1 MAVAVCWLLHICSN
15 TMRRYSLVFMYP
27 SADTSILMFAYPGR
41 GIVPPNVQ
49 FVDVV
54 MLLVPLFGSIIANS
68 TGYVVSMG
76 TIRQY
81 GPRLFFLLFCE
92 CSIPDMG

>member
-1 MAVAVCWLLHICSN
+1 MQSSFTAGAHALHLIS
-15 TMRRYSLVFMYP
+15 F
-27 SADTSILMFAYPGR
+27 ADFGKHFLFISM
-41 GIVPPNVQ
+41 Q
-49 FVDVV
+49 FLQDIGVRHGLF

-68 TGYVVSMG
+68 TCYVVSMG
-76 TIRQY
+76 TVRQY